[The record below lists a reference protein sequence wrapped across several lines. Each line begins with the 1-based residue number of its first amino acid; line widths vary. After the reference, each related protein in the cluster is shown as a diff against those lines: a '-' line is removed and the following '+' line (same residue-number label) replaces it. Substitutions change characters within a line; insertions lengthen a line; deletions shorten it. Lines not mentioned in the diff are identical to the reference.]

1 MIKYATGDMLSAET
15 EALVNTV
22 NTVGVMGK
30 GIALQF
36 KDQYPNNFAAY
47 YAACKA
53 KQLEVG
59 SMFVFEE
66 QPMIGDKKTI
76 INFPTKKDWKHK
88 SKIEYIESGL
98 KALAKVIEERHIKS
112 IAMPPLGC
120 GNGGLNW
127 GDVKAL
133 IEKYLSGL
141 TDVDIIVYE
150 PNAAVREILIKQDS
164 NREVKLTDARA
175 MLMYAMYYY
184 ESLGETVS
192 LFVANKLAYFY
203 QRLGASDFRKLRFD
217 AGRYGPYSQGVG
229 HLVHSLNGAYIRG
242 TEQMTNRAFDPI
254 ELRYDKLSEVSVYV
268 RNMTADKQ
276 LRVKILI
283 KLISGFESTLAL
295 EVLASVDYVRKG
307 NPGISKEDAIT
318 AVQNWSERK
327 KDLFKPEYIR
337 IAYDRLENY
346 ANTLDLTRA
355 D

>member
-1 MIKYATGDMLSAET
+1 MIKYTTGDMLSAET

-47 YAACKA
+47 HAACKA
-53 KQLEVG
+53 KQVEVG
-59 SMFVFEE
+59 KMFVFEE
-66 QPMIGDKKTI
+66 QPMIGDKKII

-88 SKIEYIESGL
+88 SKIEYVESGL
-98 KALAKVIEERHIKS
+98 KDLAKVIEERRIKS

-120 GNGGLNW
+120 GNGGLDW
-127 GDVKAL
+127 GDVKVL

-150 PNAAVREILIKQDS
+150 PNAAVREILIKQDG
-164 NREVKLTDARA
+164 NRDVKLTDARA

-184 ESLGETVS
+184 ESLGEPVS

-203 QRLGASDFRKLRFD
+203 QRLGEPEFRRLRFD
-217 AGRYGPYSQGVG
+217 ARRYGPYSQGVS
-229 HLVHSLNGAYIRG
+229 HLVHSLNGTYIRG
-242 TEQMTNRAFDPI
+242 TEQMTNKAFDPI
-254 ELRYDKLSEVSVYV
+254 ELRYDKLSEISGYV
-268 RNMTADKQ
+268 RKMTDDKQ
-276 LRVKILI
+276 RRIKNLI

-295 EVLASVDYVRKG
+295 EVLASVDYIRKEKRS
-307 NPGISKEDAIT
+307 ISKEDTIT

-327 KDLFKPEYIR
+327 RDLFKPEYIR
-337 IAYDRLENY
+337 IAYDRLEDY
-346 ANTLDLTRA
+346 ANTLI
-355 D
+355 

>member
-1 MIKYATGDMLSAET
+1 MIKYTTGDMLSAET

-47 YAACKA
+47 HAACKA
-53 KQLEVG
+53 KQVEVG
-59 SMFVFEE
+59 KMFVFEE
-66 QPMIGDKKTI
+66 QPMIGDKKII

-88 SKIEYIESGL
+88 SKIEYVESGL
-98 KALAKVIEERHIKS
+98 KDLAKVIEERRIKS

-120 GNGGLNW
+120 GNGGLDW
-127 GDVKAL
+127 GGVKVL

-150 PNAAVREILIKQDS
+150 PNAAVREILIKQDG
-164 NREVKLTDARA
+164 NRDVKLTDARA

-184 ESLGETVS
+184 ESLGEPVS

-203 QRLGASDFRKLRFD
+203 QRLGEPEFRRLRFD
-217 AGRYGPYSQGVG
+217 ARRYGPYSQGVS
-229 HLVHSLNGAYIRG
+229 HLVHSLNGTYIRG
-242 TEQMTNRAFDPI
+242 TEQMTNKAFDPI
-254 ELRYDKLSEVSVYV
+254 ELRYDKLSEISGYV
-268 RNMTADKQ
+268 RKMTDDKQ
-276 LRVKILI
+276 WRIKNLI

-295 EVLASVDYVRKG
+295 EVLASVDYIRKEKRS
-307 NPGISKEDAIT
+307 ISKEDTIT

-327 KDLFKPEYIR
+327 RDLFKPEYIR
-337 IAYDRLENY
+337 IAYDRLEDY
-346 ANTLDLTRA
+346 ANTLI
-355 D
+355 

>member
-1 MIKYATGDMLSAET
+1 MIKYTTGDMLSAET

-47 YAACKA
+47 HAACKA
-53 KQLEVG
+53 KQVEVG
-59 SMFVFEE
+59 KMFVFEE
-66 QPMIGDKKTI
+66 QPMIGDKKII

-88 SKIEYIESGL
+88 SKIEYVESGL
-98 KALAKVIEERHIKS
+98 KDLAKVIEERRIKS

-120 GNGGLNW
+120 GNGGLDW
-127 GDVKAL
+127 GGVKVL

-150 PNAAVREILIKQDS
+150 PNAAVREILIKQDG
-164 NREVKLTDARA
+164 NRDVKLTDARA

-184 ESLGETVS
+184 ESLGEPVS

-203 QRLGASDFRKLRFD
+203 QRLGEPEFRRLRFD
-217 AGRYGPYSQGVG
+217 ARRYGPYSQGVS
-229 HLVHSLNGAYIRG
+229 HLVHSLNGTYIRG
-242 TEQMTNRAFDPI
+242 TEQMTNKAFDPI
-254 ELRYDKLSEVSVYV
+254 ELRYDKLSEISGYV
-268 RNMTADKQ
+268 RKMTDDKQ
-276 LRVKILI
+276 RRIKNLI

-295 EVLASVDYVRKG
+295 EVLASVDYIRKEKRS
-307 NPGISKEDAIT
+307 ISKEDTIT

-327 KDLFKPEYIR
+327 RDLFKPEYIR
-337 IAYDRLENY
+337 IAYDRLEDY
-346 ANTLDLTRA
+346 ANTLI
-355 D
+355 

>member
-1 MIKYATGDMLSAET
+1 MIKYTTGDMLSAET

-47 YAACKA
+47 HAACKA
-53 KQLEVG
+53 KQVEVG
-59 SMFVFEE
+59 KMFVFEE
-66 QPMIGDKKTI
+66 QPMIGDKKII

-88 SKIEYIESGL
+88 SKIEYVESGL
-98 KALAKVIEERHIKS
+98 KDLAKVIEERRIKS

-120 GNGGLNW
+120 GNGGLDW
-127 GDVKAL
+127 GDVKVL

-150 PNAAVREILIKQDS
+150 PNAAVREILIKQDG
-164 NREVKLTDARA
+164 NRDVKLTDARA

-184 ESLGETVS
+184 ESLGEPVS

-203 QRLGASDFRKLRFD
+203 QRLGEPEFRRLRFD
-217 AGRYGPYSQGVG
+217 ARRYGPYSQGVS
-229 HLVHSLNGAYIRG
+229 HLVHSLNGTYIRG
-242 TEQMTNRAFDPI
+242 TEQMTNKAFDPI
-254 ELRYDKLSEVSVYV
+254 ELRYDKLSEISGYV
-268 RNMTADKQ
+268 RKMTDDKQ
-276 LRVKILI
+276 RRIKNLI

-295 EVLASVDYVRKG
+295 EVLASVDYIRKEKRS
-307 NPGISKEDAIT
+307 ISIEDTIT

-327 KDLFKPEYIR
+327 RDLFKPEYIR
-337 IAYDRLENY
+337 IAYDRLEDY
-346 ANTLDLTRA
+346 ANTLI
-355 D
+355 

>member
-1 MIKYATGDMLSAET
+1 MIKYTTGDMLSAET

-47 YAACKA
+47 HAACKA
-53 KQLEVG
+53 KQVEVG
-59 SMFVFEE
+59 KMFVFEE
-66 QPMIGDKKTI
+66 QPMIGDKKII

-88 SKIEYIESGL
+88 SKIEYVESGL
-98 KALAKVIEERHIKS
+98 KDLAKVIEERRIKS

-120 GNGGLNW
+120 GNGGLDW
-127 GDVKAL
+127 GGVKVL

-150 PNAAVREILIKQDS
+150 PNAAVREILIKQDG
-164 NREVKLTDARA
+164 NRDVKLTDARA

-184 ESLGETVS
+184 ESLGEPVS

-203 QRLGASDFRKLRFD
+203 QRLGEPEFRRLRFD
-217 AGRYGPYSQGVG
+217 ARRYGPYSQGVS
-229 HLVHSLNGAYIRG
+229 HLVHSLNGTYIRG
-242 TEQMTNRAFDPI
+242 TEQMTNKAFDPI
-254 ELRYDKLSEVSVYV
+254 ELRYDKLSEISGYV
-268 RNMTADKQ
+268 RKMTDDKQ
-276 LRVKILI
+276 RRIKNLI

-295 EVLASVDYVRKG
+295 EVLASVDYIRKEKRS
-307 NPGISKEDAIT
+307 ISKENTIT

-327 KDLFKPEYIR
+327 RDLFKPEYIR
-337 IAYDRLENY
+337 IAYDRLEDY
-346 ANTLDLTRA
+346 ANTLI
-355 D
+355 

>member
-1 MIKYATGDMLSAET
+1 MIKYTTGDMLSAET

-47 YAACKA
+47 HAACKA
-53 KQLEVG
+53 KQVEVG
-59 SMFVFEE
+59 KMFVFEE
-66 QPMIGDKKTI
+66 QPMIGDKKII

-88 SKIEYIESGL
+88 SKIEYVESGL
-98 KALAKVIEERHIKS
+98 KDLAKVIEERRIKS

-120 GNGGLNW
+120 GNGGLDW
-127 GDVKAL
+127 GGVKVL

-150 PNAAVREILIKQDS
+150 PNAAVREILIKQDG
-164 NREVKLTDARA
+164 NRDVKLTDARA

-184 ESLGETVS
+184 ESLGEPVS

-203 QRLGASDFRKLRFD
+203 QRLGEPEFRRLRFD
-217 AGRYGPYSQGVG
+217 ARRYGPYSQGVS
-229 HLVHSLNGAYIRG
+229 HLVHSLNGTYIRG
-242 TEQMTNRAFDPI
+242 TEQMTNKAFDPI
-254 ELRYDKLSEVSVYV
+254 ELRYDKLSEISGYV
-268 RNMTADKQ
+268 RKMTDDKQ
-276 LRVKILI
+276 RRIKNLI

-295 EVLASVDYVRKG
+295 EVLASVDYIRKEKRS
-307 NPGISKEDAIT
+307 ISKEDTIT

-327 KDLFKPEYIR
+327 RDLFKPEYIR
-337 IAYDRLENY
+337 IAYDRLEEY
-346 ANTLDLTRA
+346 ANTLI
-355 D
+355 

>member
-1 MIKYATGDMLSAET
+1 MIKYTTGDMLSAET

-47 YAACKA
+47 HAACKA
-53 KQLEVG
+53 KQVEVG
-59 SMFVFEE
+59 KMFVFEE
-66 QPMIGDKKTI
+66 QPMIGDKKII

-88 SKIEYIESGL
+88 SKIEYVESGL
-98 KALAKVIEERHIKS
+98 KDLAKVIEERRIKS

-120 GNGGLNW
+120 GNGGLDW
-127 GDVKAL
+127 EGVKVL

-150 PNAAVREILIKQDS
+150 PNAAVREILIKQDG
-164 NREVKLTDARA
+164 NRDVKLTDARA

-184 ESLGETVS
+184 ESLGEPVS

-203 QRLGASDFRKLRFD
+203 QRLGEPEFRRLRFD
-217 AGRYGPYSQGVG
+217 ARRYGPYSQGVS
-229 HLVHSLNGAYIRG
+229 HLVHSLNGTYIRG
-242 TEQMTNRAFDPI
+242 TEQMTNKAFDPI
-254 ELRYDKLSEVSVYV
+254 ELRYDKLSEISGYV
-268 RNMTADKQ
+268 RKMTDDKQ
-276 LRVKILI
+276 RRIKNLI

-295 EVLASVDYVRKG
+295 EVLASVDYIRKEKRS
-307 NPGISKEDAIT
+307 ISKEDTIT

-327 KDLFKPEYIR
+327 RDLFKPEYIR
-337 IAYDRLENY
+337 IAYDRLEDY
-346 ANTLDLTRA
+346 ANTLI
-355 D
+355 